1 MKTTYRG
8 KEMKTTYMVCNEN
21 PKKNKKEEK
30 SGDIS
35 VSNNH
40 IYFYSDITTES
51 ILDLRKEIDAVS
63 LEQKTLKLSYPKH
76 EPIIYLHI
84 NSGGGYL
91 IDGLNAMDMIM
102 NNDVPIETI
111 VEGMSASASTLLSI
125 AGKYRKIQKN
135 SFILIHQIS
144 SFMWGKQSELED
156 EIENIKLYESKI
168 LDFYEKHSNLKKKE
182 LKEIMKNEK
191 FIDSTEALRCG
202 FVDEII

>member
-1 MKTTYRG
+1 MKTAYMCG
-8 KEMKTTYMVCNEN
+8 EKPNKT
-21 PKKNKKEEK
+21 KKDDK

-40 IYFYSDITTES
+40 IYFYSDITSDS

-63 LEQKTLKLSYPKH
+63 LEQKILKLSYPKH

-84 NSGGGYL
+84 NSGGGYVT
-91 IDGLNAMDMIM
+91 DGLNAMDMIM

-125 AGKYRKIQKN
+125 AGKHRKIQKN

-144 SFMWGKQSELED
+144 SIMWGKQSDLED
-156 EIENIKLYESKI
+156 EVENIKLYESKI

-191 FIDSTEALRCG
+191 FIDSAEALRCG

>member
-1 MKTTYRG
+1 MKTAYMCG
-8 KEMKTTYMVCNEN
+8 EKPNKT
-21 PKKNKKEEK
+21 KKDDK

-40 IYFYSDITTES
+40 IYFYSDITSDS

-63 LEQKTLKLSYPKH
+63 LEQKILKLSYPKH

-84 NSGGGYL
+84 NSGGGYVT
-91 IDGLNAMDMIM
+91 DGLNAMDMIM

-125 AGKYRKIQKN
+125 AGKHRKIQKN

-144 SFMWGKQSELED
+144 SIMWGKQSDLED
-156 EIENIKLYESKI
+156 EVENIKLYESKI

-191 FIDSTEALRCG
+191 FIDSVEALRCG

>member
-1 MKTTYRG
+1 
-8 KEMKTTYMVCNEN
+8 MKTTYMVCNEN
-21 PKKNKKEEK
+21 PKKNKKDDN

-63 LEQKTLKLSYPKH
+63 LEQKILKLSYPKH

-84 NSGGGYL
+84 NSGGGYVT
-91 IDGLNAMDMIM
+91 DGLNAMDMIM

-111 VEGMSASASTLLSI
+111 VEGISASASTLLSM
-125 AGKYRKIQKN
+125 AGKYRKIQRN
-135 SFILIHQIS
+135 SMILIHQIS
-144 SFMWGKQSELED
+144 SIMWGKQSDLED
-156 EIENIKLYESKI
+156 EVENIKLYESKI

-191 FIDSTEALRCG
+191 FIDSAEALRCG

>member
-1 MKTTYRG
+1 MKTAYMCG
-8 KEMKTTYMVCNEN
+8 EKPNKT
-21 PKKNKKEEK
+21 KKDDK

-40 IYFYSDITTES
+40 IYFYSDITSDS

-84 NSGGGYL
+84 NSGGGYVT
-91 IDGLNAMDMIM
+91 DGLNAMDMIM

-125 AGKYRKIQKN
+125 AGKHRKIQKN

-144 SFMWGKQSELED
+144 SIMWGKQSDLED
-156 EIENIKLYESKI
+156 EVENIKLYESKI

-191 FIDSTEALRCG
+191 FIDSAEALRCG